1 MPPTPIRRRTPSI
14 AAETPA
20 ASRHIGRMRKPSTL
34 LLAIGGVAI
43 AVAVV
48 VAVAGYGGAGQAGI
62 PSTADFSRE

>member
-1 MPPTPIRRRTPSI
+1 
-14 AAETPA
+14 
-20 ASRHIGRMRKPSTL
+20 MRKPSTL

-48 VAVAGYGGAGQAGI
+48 VAVAGYGGVGQAGI